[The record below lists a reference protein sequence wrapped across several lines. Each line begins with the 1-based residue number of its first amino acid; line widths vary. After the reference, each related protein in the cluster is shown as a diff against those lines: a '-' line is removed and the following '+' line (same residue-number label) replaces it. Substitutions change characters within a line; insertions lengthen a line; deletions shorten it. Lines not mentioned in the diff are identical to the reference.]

1 MSTGIGTGT
10 DLGAVAVPA
19 PAPTPPL
26 EEAVA
31 LGQNLHVAL
40 SEVLLGSPRAVTLAV
55 VAALSGNHLLIEDV
69 PGVGKTVLARALA
82 AALGVPLSRIQGHPD
97 LLPSD
102 ITGVTVFS
110 PDTGTWDFRPGPVFG
125 HVVLLDELNRTPPR
139 TQSALLEAMEEQQ
152 VSVDGESWPLPRP
165 YLVIGT
171 QNPVGQLGTYPLVES
186 QLDRFGISTSIG
198 YPDAEVETRLVL
210 HSGGHYALDT
220 LVPVADTARWHR
232 AIGATAAVQVVNTVA
247 EYAVTPGPIDPV
259 HRHRPPRGQPPCRH
273 LPHPQR
279 PGLRRSQRA
288 GLCHTPGR
296 AGGGRGLPGPSAGGR
311 GRQWRGS
318 RSGGPGHRRHP
329 RSSHVTRR
337 HPVPSDDGRRW
348 RGMRAVNA
356 AITGLVAGVCGVVVI
371 RAVFGPGVVL
381 AGASVGLLA
390 MIVAALVSWRA
401 LPSGRRRRSR
411 SRLPGERRLR
421 RRVHPVGWI
430 APMAGSGLALVAF
443 AGVAHSSGSGWVQA
457 VGALLAGVLLTGLV
471 APVIPA
477 RRATVMCTNCPSD
490 AEAGGSVEITLVAN
504 GPVRIRPLDPT
515 GAEARATGPIRGSR
529 QVSVTVNPQ
538 RRGVLTAVRMEV
550 GSSAPF
556 GLVWWA
562 RQTMVELPRPLHV
575 APRLGQPRPLAV
587 AAQDPPGDAWRRM
600 AADTGEPRGIRP
612 YQAGDTRR
620 SVHWPAT
627 SHVGSVM
634 VREKGT
640 PDRRSGAGRTGPAC
654 RPPGGRSRDRGH
666 EGVDHRRPRAGST
679 GHPPDPGE
687 RRDGDPVRTG
697 PDRPRAATGPGR
709 ASPHTGNGDP

>member
-19 PAPTPPL
+19 PAEAPTPPL

-247 EYAVTPGPIDPV
+247 EYAVSLVRSTRSTGTV
-259 HRHRPPRGQPPCRH
+259 RLGASPRAAIS
-273 LPHPQR
+273 LI
-279 PGLRRSQRA
+279 RSAQA
-288 GLCHTPGR
+288 YAVLN
-296 AGGGRGLPGPSAGGR
+296 GRGYATPQDVQAVAVACLA
-311 GRQWRGS
+311 
-318 RSGGPGHRRHP
+318 HR
-329 RSSHVTRR
+329 
-337 HPVPSDDGRRW
+337 
-348 RGMRAVNA
+348 
-356 AITGLVAGVCGVVVI
+356 LVAEG
-371 RAVFGPGVVL
+371 
-381 AGASVGLLA
+381 
-390 MIVAALVSWRA
+390 
-401 LPSGRRRRSR
+401 
-411 SRLPGERRLR
+411 
-421 RRVHPVGWI
+421 
-430 APMAGSGLALVAF
+430 GSGEGPALVAR
-443 AGVAHSSGSGWVQA
+443 
-457 VGALLAGVLLTGLV
+457 
-471 APVIPA
+471 VI
-477 RRATVMCTNCPSD
+477 
-490 AEAGGSVEITLVAN
+490 
-504 GPVRIRPLDPT
+504 
-515 GAEARATGPIRGSR
+515 
-529 QVSVTVNPQ
+529 
-538 RRGVLTAVRMEV
+538 
-550 GSSAPF
+550 
-556 GLVWWA
+556 
-562 RQTMVELPRPLHV
+562 
-575 APRLGQPRPLAV
+575 
-587 AAQDPPGDAWRRM
+587 
-600 AADTGEPRGIRP
+600 ADTP
-612 YQAGDTRR
+612 
-620 SVHWPAT
+620 V
-627 SHVGSVM
+627 
-634 VREKGT
+634 
-640 PDRRSGAGRTGPAC
+640 
-654 RPPGGRSRDRGH
+654 PP
-666 EGVDHRRPRAGST
+666 T
-679 GHPPDPGE
+679 
-687 RRDGDPVRTG
+687 
-697 PDRPRAATGPGR
+697 
-709 ASPHTGNGDP
+709 